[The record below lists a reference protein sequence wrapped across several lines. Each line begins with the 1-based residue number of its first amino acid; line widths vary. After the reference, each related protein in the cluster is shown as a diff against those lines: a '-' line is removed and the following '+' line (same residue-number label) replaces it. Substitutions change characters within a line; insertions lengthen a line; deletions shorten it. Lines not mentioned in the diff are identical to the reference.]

1 MPTQLVNVQS
11 VLTRVVIGAM
21 LLASLVGMFF
31 VLMVGKERTS

>member
-21 LLASLVGMFF
+21 LLASLVVMYF